1 MKGLNR
7 MQEGL
12 KVQMN
17 AEKFDVMEKC
27 RKLCRLKKML
37 EVVRVHM
44 NAGRFEGSARC
55 REI

>member
-1 MKGLNR
+1 